1 MNTKKELL
9 EELKQLYNDGLISQA
24 VWEQRQL
31 EILQQGDRGN
41 DFVTR
46 ALGT

>member
-1 MNTKKELL
+1 MSTKKELL
-9 EELKQLYNDGLISQA
+9 EELKQLYDGGLISEA
-24 VWEQRQL
+24 VWDKKQL
-31 EILQQGDRGN
+31 EILQDDRGN